1 MNSKLLHKKNLHLL
15 ISVLIVIPIGCIYGF
30 NPNLLFDVNLN
41 SIDEAN
47 IFKAIMGLYL
57 GFSTL
62 WIIGILKP
70 AFWKIA
76 TLSDMIFMFGL
87 AFGRIISIVFDGI
100 PSTIFVL
107 GTIGE
112 LVLGF
117 YGWYFLQSK
126 KWTLPFN

>member
-1 MNSKLLHKKNLHLL
+1 MKNEKRIRKNLNL
-15 ISVLIVIPIGCIYGF
+15 IISIFIVIPVALVYGF
-30 NPNLLFDVNLN
+30 QPDLLFDITIN

-57 GFSTL
+57 CFSAL

-76 TLSDMIFMFGL
+76 TVSNMVFMLGL
-87 AFGRIISIVFDGI
+87 AFGRSISILSDGM
-100 PSTIFVL
+100 PSTLFVL

-112 LVLGF
+112 LVLGI
-117 YGWYFLQSK
+117 YASYLLK
-126 KWTLPFN
+126 KQKSFE